1 MGLNWNDMVEV
12 ISYFSQKTDKHTPQF
27 LAGKIQW
34 TIDTVQSNQICI
46 ELSMLLKSYWHD
58 SPSPTKSC
66 EFSYMHIVYYMMTDL
81 HVYMY
86 TFWYR
91 IFLTLLQFWFYN
103 KVWRH
108 TLHVSQNKTKS
119 NQQLAA
125 CGGIFFH
132 QIKPEWTGLEPSL
145 SYSYHS
151 KIFPPE
157 NSS

>member
-1 MGLNWNDMVEV
+1 MKTRVLNQIEQISSEYGSYNKISCSSDGTEV
-12 ISYFSQKTDKHTPQF
+12 KQYGRGYFSQKTNKHTPQF

-86 TFWYR
+86 TF
-91 IFLTLLQFWFYN
+91 
-103 KVWRH
+103 
-108 TLHVSQNKTKS
+108 
-119 NQQLAA
+119 
-125 CGGIFFH
+125 
-132 QIKPEWTGLEPSL
+132 
-145 SYSYHS
+145 
-151 KIFPPE
+151 
-157 NSS
+157 